1 MERKIECS
9 IVTPDKIIFEGQ
21 AEYAVVQAFD
31 GEMGFLYNHAP
42 LISELGIGE
51 IRLRN
56 NSDIQYLVV
65 EGGFVEIRD
74 NVLNVLADNA
84 YIKKDLSKE
93 QIEQDIKE
101 LKQTSISE
109 TDLKKM
115 NFEVELTKLK
125 ARLKVASR

>member
-9 IVTPDKIIFEGQ
+9 IVTPDRVIFEGQ
-21 AEYAVVQAFD
+21 VEYAVVQAYD

-51 IRLRN
+51 LRLRN

-74 NVLNVLADNA
+74 NELNVLAENA
-84 YIKKDLSKE
+84 YIKNDLSKE
-93 QIEQDIKE
+93 QIEQDIKD
-101 LKQTSISE
+101 LKQTSNTA
-109 TDLKKM
+109 TDIEKM
-115 NFEVELTKLK
+115 DFEVELTKLK

>member
-101 LKQTSISE
+101 LKQTSLSE